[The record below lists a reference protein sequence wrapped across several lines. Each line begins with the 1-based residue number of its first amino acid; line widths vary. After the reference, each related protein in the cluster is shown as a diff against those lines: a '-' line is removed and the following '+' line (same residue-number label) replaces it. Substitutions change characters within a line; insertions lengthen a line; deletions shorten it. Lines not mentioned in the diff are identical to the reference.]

1 MSYTIQ
7 STNGERMLT
16 IGNNT
21 FNYDTSLVLFGRYTE
36 SWAQYYNT
44 NLLHLLENF
53 CNEYPPGYS
62 NQILEG
68 QLWFDSY
75 NKQLKLCV
83 EPTNLEWTVIANADS
98 PDLDGLVTYDS
109 LASSLLNYIPLSGN
123 VAPMNGQLIVDP
135 VVSTSPELTAVTKKY
150 IDSLVCAC
158 AFSGTDWQDDYTK
171 ISGDTITTKIILNG
185 DYSNNKYAVGYKYLE
200 DSKKFAVHANTNV
213 DVTGAIKDTIA
224 VSEIVSETTV
234 IVYVTG
240 SVTLLPNSTTCTI
253 KLPYDLDSNYYVIV
267 SASVLNG
274 LDVDST
280 TNTGTPCNAF
290 WTKIDQRSFSLN
302 ITSVSSNVLIS
313 FTVNG
318 VKPLI
323 S

>member
-21 FNYDTSLVLFGRYTE
+21 FNYDTSLVLFGRHTE

-62 NQILEG
+62 GQILEG

-83 EPTNLEWTVIANADS
+83 EPTNLEWSVIANVDT
-98 PDLDGLVTYDS
+98 PDLEGIVTYES
-109 LASSLLNYIPLSGN
+109 LEKTLLNYIPLSGN
-123 VAPMNGQLIVDP
+123 TSPLSGQLIVEP
-135 VVSTSPELTAVTKKY
+135 VISTSSELTAVTKKY
-150 IDSLVCAC
+150 IDSLVCSC
-158 AFSGTDWQDDYTK
+158 SFTGTDWQDEYTK
-171 ISGDTITTKIILNG
+171 MHGDTITTKITLSG
-185 DYSNNKYAVGYKYLE
+185 DYSDKSYAVSYGYLQNT
-200 DSKKFAVHANTNV
+200 KKFDVQANSNV

-224 VSEIVSETTV
+224 ISEILSETKT

-240 SVTLLPNSTTCTI
+240 AVTLLPNSTSCTI
-253 KLPYDLDSNYYVIV
+253 KLPYDLDGDYYIMM

-274 LDVDST
+274 LDVSST
-280 TNTGTPCNAF
+280 NDTGTPCDAY
-290 WTKIDQRSFSLN
+290 WTKINQRTFIFH

-313 FTVNG
+313 FTLSG
-318 VKPLI
+318 VKP
-323 S
+323 